1 MAYKTNKLAGRI
13 IEKYGTQKA
22 FAEALGMQQST
33 LSRLLTDGK
42 DWRGSKLI
50 KAIKLLEIPEQEIE
64 AYFFEQRVAENQ
76 PCEA

>member
-50 KAIKLLEIPEQEIE
+50 QAIKLLEIPETEVN
-64 AYFFEQRVAENQ
+64 AYFFEPRVAENQ
-76 PCEA
+76 LPRT

>member
-13 IEKYGTQKA
+13 TEKFGTQKA
-22 FAEALGMQQST
+22 FAEALGMEQST

-76 PCEA
+76 PRKV